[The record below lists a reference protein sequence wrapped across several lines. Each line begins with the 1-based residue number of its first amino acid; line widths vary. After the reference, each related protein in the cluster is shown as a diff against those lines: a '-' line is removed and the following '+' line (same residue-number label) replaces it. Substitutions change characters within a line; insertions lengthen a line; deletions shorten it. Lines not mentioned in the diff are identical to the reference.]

1 MRAIQTEIRQKETLW
16 YPACGDDLR
25 PVHHV
30 AFNNSYINP
39 KWIIMN
45 DVNPELDTSIIE
57 NLKGFSVIAKVSRS
71 FGGVPVQLIK
81 ILFEVEGN
89 RRMKNIIYF
98 PLTNKETYNILV
110 RENICPKTT
119 LLHRVND
126 AFTGMEIGW
135 LEAFKNINVKYCY
148 TDNWFDLEL
157 SDELTFRDQ
166 LLKRRIRYI
175 SKQSYSGFKHSDPKA
190 IMSSRLALNN
200 CFESMIH
207 LFEISYVL

>member
-30 AFNNSYINP
+30 AFNNIFINP

-45 DVNPELDTSIIE
+45 DVNPELDTSMIE
-57 NLKGFSVIAKVSRS
+57 SLKGYSVVAKVSSS
-71 FGGVPVQLIK
+71 FSGVPVQLIK

-110 RENICPKTT
+110 RDNICPKTT
-119 LLHRVND
+119 LLHRVNY

-135 LEAFKNINVKYCY
+135 LEAFKNINVQYCY
-148 TDNWFDLEL
+148 TDNWFALAIN
-157 SDELTFRDQ
+157 DELTFREQ
-166 LLKRRIRYI
+166 LLKRSIRYI
-175 SKQSYSGFKHSDPKA
+175 SKQSYSGFKLSDPKA

-200 CFESMIH
+200 CFESIIH
-207 LFEISYVL
+207 LFEISYL

>member
-1 MRAIQTEIRQKETLW
+1 LRAIQTEISQKETLW

-30 AFNNSYINP
+30 AFNNIFINP

-45 DVNPELDTSIIE
+45 DVNPELDTSMIE
-57 NLKGFSVIAKVSRS
+57 SLKGFSVVAKVSSS

-81 ILFEVEGN
+81 ILFEVDGN

-110 RENICPKTT
+110 RDNICPKTT

-135 LEAFKNINVKYCY
+135 LEAFKNINVQYCY
-148 TDNWFDLEL
+148 TDNWFALAIN
-157 SDELTFRDQ
+157 DELTFREQ
-166 LLKRRIRYI
+166 LLKRSIRYI
-175 SKQSYSGFKHSDPKA
+175 SKQSYSGFKLSDPKA

-200 CFESMIH
+200 CFESIIH
-207 LFEISYVL
+207 LFEISYP